1 MKAGPPKKALQFLR
15 WFCREDYIEE
25 IEGDLTELF
34 KKQYTSSPRLA
45 QSLFVGRVVNYFRP
59 EFLKSFKNSRQP
71 NSYSMYQSYIK
82 IGWRNLLKSKGYSLM
97 NISGLAIGLAC
108 ALAIGLFIQ
117 DEYSYDRFHRNAR
130 DIYRVV
136 QQQVQAGELYHVASS
151 PGRMGE
157 ALKADF
163 PEVLKSCLLG
173 YKRSGVLQQGT
184 ITVESSAI
192 TMADPG
198 FLKMFDFP
206 LVMGNPDKVFTEP
219 NQVVITDRMAANLFG
234 RDWMADSQ
242 LLGKTIIY
250 NRKGG
255 EGTRM
260 DELILAGVVKE
271 PPVNSH
277 IQFEV
282 VLTYDP
288 KADNNDNWLSN
299 NYLTYIQLNHNVN
312 PVDLNR
318 KLDGYIDKYRSSA
331 NGNFT
336 SPVFYLQPLTD
347 IYLHSDLIF
356 RRTGLKPATLSMSV
370 SFLQWE

>member
-1 MKAGPPKKALQFLR
+1 MYK
-15 WFCREDYIEE
+15 
-25 IEGDLTELF
+25 
-34 KKQYTSSPRLA
+34 S
-45 QSLFVGRVVNYFRP
+45 YF
-59 EFLKSFKNSRQP
+59 
-71 NSYSMYQSYIK
+71 K
-82 IGWRNLLKSKGYSLM
+82 IGWRNLLKSKAYSLI

-117 DEYSYDRFHRNAR
+117 DEYSYDRFHRNAS

-136 QQQVQAGELYHVASS
+136 QQQNQAGELYDVASS
-151 PGRMGE
+151 PGPMGE

-173 YKRSGVLQQGT
+173 YQRSGVLQQGT

-250 NRKGG
+250 NRKEG
-255 EGTRM
+255 EGNRM

-277 IQFEV
+277 LQFEV

-288 KADNNDNWLSN
+288 KAD
-299 NYLTYIQLNHNVN
+299 
-312 PVDLNR
+312 
-318 KLDGYIDKYRSSA
+318 
-331 NGNFT
+331 
-336 SPVFYLQPLTD
+336 
-347 IYLHSDLIF
+347 
-356 RRTGLKPATLSMSV
+356 
-370 SFLQWE
+370 E